1 MSHPSISLRLLAPLL
16 AVTVL
21 AACQTTSPP
30 SAVYSGPVLPIQQ
43 VERGVEIFLPSAAL
57 FETGKSALNAT
68 EAGPYLDRIALLV
81 TTKSDKAIALEGHAD
96 NVGSVELNQKLSDER
111 AAEIGKALVARGV
124 PTARIRTAVAEAA
137 GLVDVDHARL
147 DTQGVLQRDR
157 GGEEFDILGPGEHEK
172 VATAVQVDLL
182 AWALREVGEEVE
194 RALAEHDVELVGE
207 VGSHAAGGL
216 RGRPRA
222 PRSRRSRHP
231 PAAGR

>member
-43 VERGVEIFLPSAAL
+43 AERGVEIFLPSAAL

-124 PTARIRTAVAEAA
+124 PTARIRTAGFASRRPVASNSTDEGRRLNRRVEVVLLEEKIENITRGEPAGA
-137 GLVDVDHARL
+137 FASAWDQLKALIDQGLVKPV
-147 DTQGVLQRDR
+147 
-157 GGEEFDILGPGEHEK
+157 EE
-172 VATAVQVDLL
+172 Q
-182 AWALREVGEEVE
+182 
-194 RALAEHDVELVGE
+194 
-207 VGSHAAGGL
+207 
-216 RGRPRA
+216 
-222 PRSRRSRHP
+222 
-231 PAAGR
+231 